1 MSRRDGPPPV
11 AEKLLRRTIPTGL
24 RGHSI
29 LGDLQE
35 EYRLV
40 MGRRG
45 TGLADIWY
53 WFNAILLSVQY
64 SLPTDGGRHRRSHAV
79 ARRAT
84 NRANTM
90 ESLLHDVRFS
100 ARNLF
105 KRPGFTIVVMAT
117 FAVGIGG
124 TVAMFSAINAVFLRP
139 LPYQDPDQL
148 VFGTRRS
155 SQGAGGFVSGQD
167 YLDYREQSDA
177 FQSLATIRGFE
188 LSATVTGDGAA
199 ERVSEQMASTELFA
213 TLRVAP
219 ALGRDFVK
227 AEEKADAD
235 RVVMLSYGFWQR
247 RFGGEGDVIGRTLGV
262 DGQPH
267 IVVGV
272 MPSEFDFPKG
282 TEIWRPMRED
292 TPWASSRGPQN
303 WFVVGRLKED
313 ATIVQAQEQVD
324 VIGARLEEEYPATNT
339 DRRLHL
345 TSFHERLVSRA
356 RPMFLVFTGAVG
368 LVLLIACANVAGLLL
383 ARGVTRSSELAV
395 RSALGASRGRLLR
408 QLLTESVL
416 LATSGGA
423 LGLMLTFW
431 LLRVVK
437 QFAPPDVPGI
447 RELGVDGTALVIALG
462 LSVVTGLLV
471 GLLPALKS
479 ASSDVS
485 QNLSPGRGAS
495 ERSSATGLRGALVV
509 GQVTLSLVLLIGAGL
524 LMRSFLQ
531 LQSVDPGFDA
541 DRLLTAEVALP
552 RDGYPSSQ
560 ELTQFYRTIVSD
572 LNARPGVMAAGAISR
587 LPIASGGGDYPVYP
601 EENPPADP
609 SERSSAIAR
618 SITPG
623 YFDAMRVPLL
633 SGRAVDANDTGDAP
647 PVVVVDEAL
656 VRRYYPDQNP
666 LGKNLVLGFR
676 EPRSVQIVGVVGEV
690 LASSLNDVPYPTMYF
705 SVEQWQQR
713 TMTLAVRTTAQ
724 PTTFTNTLRA
734 AVRDLDPNVPVAKV
748 ASMRS
753 VISDSVSQPRT
764 TTLFLGGFATV
775 ALLLAALGLYGVL
788 AYFVNQRTREIGIRI
803 ALGAAHGKVLGL
815 VLRRGLLLVGVGVA
829 LGIGGA
835 VATTRFLQSLLFEV
849 GTTDLL
855 TFAGVSLLLTL
866 VAVAACAI
874 PAWRATRVDLLT
886 ALRVE

>member
-447 RELGVDGTALVIALG
+447 RELGIDGTALVIALG

-495 ERSSATGLRGALVV
+495 ERSSATGLRGAL
-509 GQVTLSLVLLIGAGL
+509 A
-524 LMRSFLQ
+524 
-531 LQSVDPGFDA
+531 
-541 DRLLTAEVALP
+541 
-552 RDGYPSSQ
+552 
-560 ELTQFYRTIVSD
+560 QFYRTIVSD

-753 VISDSVSQPRT
+753 VISDSVAQPRT